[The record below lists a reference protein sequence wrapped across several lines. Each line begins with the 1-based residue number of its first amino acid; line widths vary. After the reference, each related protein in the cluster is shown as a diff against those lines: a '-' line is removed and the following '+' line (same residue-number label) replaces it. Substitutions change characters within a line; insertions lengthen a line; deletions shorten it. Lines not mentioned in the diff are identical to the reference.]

1 VNVLVLKRRKWRKHP
16 RPDRQTTHLAPV
28 ASEISQFFVYSIR
41 AKRVRLTVRLNR
53 AAMVSM
59 TDPQQSSSR
68 QLSGLRTMSRQQLAD
83 LWRGVFRTEPPAG
96 VRREILIA
104 FLAYRI
110 QENVYGSLKADVRA
124 ELLRVTKCSDGNMPT
139 KKRASIQRLRA
150 GTRIIRKW
158 RGENH
163 EIFVTETS
171 YEYRGDSYRS
181 LSHIARKITGT
192 RWSGPAFFGLGKPFE
207 GQKTNA

>member
-1 VNVLVLKRRKWRKHP
+1 M
-16 RPDRQTTHLAPV
+16 
-28 ASEISQFFVYSIR
+28 
-41 AKRVRLTVRLNR
+41 NR

-59 TDPQQSSSR
+59 TDMGQSITR
-68 QLSGLRTMSRQQLAD
+68 QLSGLSTMSRQQLAD
-83 LWRGVFRTEPPAG
+83 LWRQVFRTEPPAG
-96 VRREILIA
+96 IRREILIA
-104 FLAYRI
+104 FLSYRL
-110 QENVYGSLKADVRA
+110 QENLYGGLKADVRR

-163 EIFVTETS
+163 EIFVTEKN

-192 RWSGPAFFGLGKPFE
+192 RWSGPAFFGLDKAFK
-207 GQKTNA
+207 GQQTNA